1 MEQISKKKIGIQEI
15 SDAEA
20 AEKEGEDIVE
30 LLGLIP
36 KSFWF
41 KVLNK
46 ELRAEVLNMAED
58 NKTIQNIRSFILCS
72 ETEQNE

>member
-1 MEQISKKKIGIQEI
+1 MK
-15 SDAEA
+15 
-20 AEKEGEDIVE
+20 DIVE

-36 KSFWF
+36 KSLWF